1 MGHNLRRIN
10 FRFNDLVSK
19 CDTIKHTQ
27 RNLLCISGSIFDPLG
42 FIAPVTAKI
51 KTIFQLLCKDKL
63 DWGEIIPEE
72 IAIVW
77 NKIVEELKHLAEVRH
92 SRFVFAENFSSDSR
106 IELHRFCDSS
116 NEVYC
121 AVVYLRLV
129 YQGAVHV
136 CFLASKTKVAPFKA
150 LTIPRLE
157 LLECLRLSKLS
168 REVLLGVEKRIKFM
182 TFFVGLILRLL
193 FVGLMERRRV
203 GDLGLRIGLWLYMHW
218 LIGRNGIS

>member
-19 CDTIKHTQ
+19 CDTIKHTK

-92 SRFVFAENFSSDSR
+92 SRFVFAENFSSD
-106 IELHRFCDSS
+106 IVF
-116 NEVYC
+116 V
-121 AVVYLRLV
+121 
-129 YQGAVHV
+129 
-136 CFLASKTKVAPFKA
+136 TA
-150 LTIPRLE
+150 LMRCTV
-157 LLECLRLSKLS
+157 RLS
-168 REVLLGVEKRIKFM
+168 
-182 TFFVGLILRLL
+182 TCGLFI
-193 FVGLMERRRV
+193 RV
-203 GDLGLRIGLWLYMHW
+203 PSMYVF
-218 LIGRNGIS
+218 